1 MTKCDHAGWGMY
13 PDETGPTPEPAEMTG
28 VCEHNLECP
37 TCKFR
42 VRTFPCEHK
51 FNDAPPIWYRTA
63 VNGPM
68 EVR

>member
-1 MTKCDHAGWGMY
+1 MY

-28 VCEHNLECP
+28 ICEHNLECP

-42 VRTFPCEHK
+42 VRAFPCEHK